1 MRCVDFITSFRQGK
15 GREFRMR
22 KIFTLIELLIVI
34 AIIAI
39 LASLLLPAL
48 NSARAKAA
56 ASLCISQLKQ
66 IGLGLFSYADDNNS
80 WLPAARYE
88 GAYSYYLVRGKY
100 ITAAYDKMQSSYS
113 TTTECFAIGV
123 GKREPK
129 GIFWCPS
136 SRPAQAS
143 GLWSASVTPGEYYLS
158 NYVPIVNAY
167 SATTKSN
174 AQRCGGW
181 ISNYG
186 WSISSAVGDPKTIFW
201 RKLSRI
207 VSGSAIMSEGLW
219 INKSSEFNYVAQVR
233 YSYIQPGS
241 MWNTSGAPD
250 WEKHQA
256 TVNFLFVDG
265 AVRNVKYNSRKWT
278 RDVQFE

>member
-1 MRCVDFITSFRQGK
+1 MKIFDKSQGK

-66 IGLGLFSYADDNNS
+66 IGLGLFSYADDNNN

-113 TTTECFAIGV
+113 TTTECFAIGS
-123 GKREPK
+123 GRESPK
-129 GIFWCPS
+129 GFSGVPQAG
-136 SRPAQAS
+136 RPR
-143 GLWSASVTPGEYYLS
+143 P
-158 NYVPIVNAY
+158 P
-167 SATTKSN
+167 
-174 AQRCGGW
+174 
-181 ISNYG
+181 
-186 WSISSAVGDPKTIFW
+186 
-201 RKLSRI
+201 
-207 VSGSAIMSEGLW
+207 VSGPLPLRRGNIIFRIMYRL
-219 INKSSEFNYVAQVR
+219 
-233 YSYIQPGS
+233 
-241 MWNTSGAPD
+241 
-250 WEKHQA
+250 
-256 TVNFLFVDG
+256 
-265 AVRNVKYNSRKWT
+265 
-278 RDVQFE
+278 

>member
-1 MRCVDFITSFRQGK
+1 MMTRH
-15 GREFRMR
+15 GRNR
-22 KIFTLIELLIVI
+22 KPDGIFTLIELLVVI

-39 LASLLLPAL
+39 LASMLLPVL

-56 ASLCISQLKQ
+56 ASLCMSQLKQ
-66 IGLGLFSYADDNNS
+66 IGLGLFSYADDNDN

-88 GAYSYYLVRGKY
+88 RAYSYYLVQGKY
-100 ITAAYDKMQSSYS
+100 ITTAYDKMQDSYS
-113 TTTECFAIGV
+113 ATTECFIIGV
-123 GKREPK
+123 GKREPR

-143 GLWSASVTPGEYYLS
+143 ALWPASVTPEEYYLS

-186 WSISSAVGDPKTIFW
+186 WSISSAVGDLKTIVW

-219 INKSSEFNYVAQVR
+219 ANKSGAFNYVTLVR
-233 YSYIQPGS
+233 QPYLQPGS

-256 TVNFLFVDG
+256 SVNFLFVDG
-265 AVRNVKYNSRKWT
+265 AVRNMKYNSRKWT

>member
-1 MRCVDFITSFRQGK
+1 MMTRH
-15 GREFRMR
+15 GRNR
-22 KIFTLIELLIVI
+22 KPDGIFTLIELLIVI

-56 ASLCISQLKQ
+56 ASSCMSQLKQ
-66 IGLGLFSYADDNNS
+66 IGLGLFSYADDNND

-88 GAYSYYLVRGKY
+88 GAYSYYLVQGKY
-100 ITAAYDKMQSSYS
+100 ITTAYDKMQNNYS
-113 TTTECFAIGV
+113 VANECFIIGV
-123 GKREPK
+123 GKREPR

-143 GLWSASVTPGEYYLS
+143 SLWPASVTPGEYYLS

-186 WSISSAVGDPKTIFW
+186 WSISSAVGDPKTIVW

-207 VSGSAIMSEGLW
+207 LSGSAIMSEGLW
-219 INKSSEFNYVAQVR
+219 VNKSGALNYVTLVR
-233 YSYIQPGS
+233 QPYIQPGS
-241 MWNTSGAPD
+241 SWNASGAPD

-256 TVNFLFVDG
+256 SVNFLFVDG
-265 AVRNVKYNSRKWT
+265 AVQNVKYNSRQWT

>member
-1 MRCVDFITSFRQGK
+1 MTTPHGQDRQCGN
-15 GREFRMR
+15 
-22 KIFTLIELLIVI
+22 IFTLIELLIVI

-48 NSARAKAA
+48 NAARAKAA
-56 ASLCISQLKQ
+56 ASLCMSQLKQ
-66 IGLGLFSYADDNNS
+66 IGLGLFSYADDNDG
-80 WLPAARYE
+80 WLPSARYE
-88 GAYSYYLVRGKY
+88 GAYSYYLVQGKY
-100 ITAAYDKMQSSYS
+100 ITAPYDALNNSYS
-113 TTTECFAIGV
+113 TTNECFIIGV

-143 GLWSASVTPGEYYLS
+143 GLWPASVTPAEYYLS
-158 NYVPIVNAY
+158 NYVPIINAY

-186 WSISSAVGDPKTIFW
+186 WSISSAVGDPKTIVW

-207 VSGSAIMSEGLW
+207 LSGSAIMSEGLW
-219 INKSSEFNYVAQVR
+219 INKSSEFNYVAPVR

-241 MWNTSGAPD
+241 RWNTSGAPD

-256 TVNFLFVDG
+256 SVNFLFVDG
-265 AVRNVKYNSRKWT
+265 AVRNVKYNSRQWT